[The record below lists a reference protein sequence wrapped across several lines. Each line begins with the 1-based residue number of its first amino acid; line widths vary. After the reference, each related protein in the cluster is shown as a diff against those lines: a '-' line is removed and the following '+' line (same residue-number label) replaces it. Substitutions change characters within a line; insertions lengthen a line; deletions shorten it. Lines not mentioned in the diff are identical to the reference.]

1 MSAFSDQ
8 QRAAESA
15 ALPVERGRSAWR
27 CVKCDHHDAEMGES
41 RQAGSGLAAL
51 FEVEGLR
58 FTTLSC
64 RRCGYTEFYKGDSSV
79 LGALFDLAVG

>member
-1 MSAFSDQ
+1 
-8 QRAAESA
+8 
-15 ALPVERGRSAWR
+15 
-27 CVKCDHHDAEMGES
+27 MGES

-51 FEVEGLR
+51 FEVDGLR

-79 LGALFDLAVG
+79 LGALFDLGVG